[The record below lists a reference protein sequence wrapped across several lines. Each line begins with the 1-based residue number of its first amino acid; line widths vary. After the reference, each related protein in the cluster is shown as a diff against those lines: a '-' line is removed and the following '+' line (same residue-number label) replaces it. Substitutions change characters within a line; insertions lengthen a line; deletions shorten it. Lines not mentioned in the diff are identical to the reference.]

1 MDYLVKLLESLILAV
16 NSSQDGLSHS
26 LINKGAVDSLKDAGV
41 FQALQENYP
50 SVLGALSC
58 IVFHSWPPLDI
69 IEKLELMARFLKT
82 QPET

>member
-1 MDYLVKLLESLILAV
+1 MDYLVKLLKSLILV
-16 NSSQDGLSHS
+16 NSSQDKPSHS
-26 LINKGAVDSLKDAGV
+26 LIKKSAVDSLKDAGV

-69 IEKLELMARFLKT
+69 NEKLESLARFLKT
-82 QPET
+82 QPEA